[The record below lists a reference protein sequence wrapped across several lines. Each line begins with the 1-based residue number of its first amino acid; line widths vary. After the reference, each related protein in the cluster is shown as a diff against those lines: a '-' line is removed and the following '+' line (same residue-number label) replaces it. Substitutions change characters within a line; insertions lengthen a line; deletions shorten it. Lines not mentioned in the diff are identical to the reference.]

1 MYSGFDPNS
10 IDVQDALDAAAETSQ
25 YIEEQEQ
32 QRLLREQQAV
42 ELQKQEEQTLAE
54 KEDPRNKEGGGGL
67 RGVVKEF
74 GSAVKGGVQDTFSSA
89 VTLPERAVD
98 MFSGEM
104 VEEQATEEGYGAEWD
119 DWFVDDS
126 NPIETKTWW
135 GSAIR
140 GLVHFGTMAA
150 AIIPVAKA
158 TGVAALTA
166 GLGSVGK
173 GALIGAAS
181 DVVSKY
187 SQEDNGLAVL
197 RDRFNFIDTPL
208 STKDE
213 DHPAMKTLKN
223 VVEGMGIGAVFDG
236 LSIVLGKG
244 VKRIRGKD
252 GKLTPIPESN
262 QLPSGAVVEDASQ
275 DAVQKALARE
285 QNVNAQITEKAQLQ
299 AVSKRGKFGGY
310 KNKPLADSWQAA
322 PTSTGKAYDVAMQ
335 RRRIE
340 TDWGSEHG
348 STDSLHTPVQLERTA
363 MSAEMAEKEVARVL
377 EDFMSD
383 ARIQAEI
390 KRAKKEGTSLADK
403 YGYAANKAREMMEGR
418 NTTDLTS
425 DEFWQEFDLDMNLID
440 GKNVWKGRNVVAA
453 DLVVGSLMREIRDM
467 GIAGRELFDIAD
479 VADVDGPAKAMYEK
493 IIAGLTQIKL
503 SKMTLSDEF
512 RGLGARQ
519 IRREVNDYVVEV
531 KDAMSLA
538 MKIAGDDADDS
549 LFRAIH
555 EVVSMSDD
563 IHNLTDFSEWARKT
577 LKAGGFDGKTKS
589 GLLVKELQAVM
600 VNSVLSGP
608 KTSARAIM
616 GTSSATFMRPM
627 ATYLGATLRGNV
639 ATRRAALA
647 SMNAMFEA
655 IPESFKLFKRNL
667 NAYWS
672 GDVSTIKSRFN
683 ETTKRDETWKVLGNW
698 VENSGEANLGDK
710 FAFYTANS
718 ARAMNDN
725 RFLTYS
731 TKVMAATDDAFGYI
745 MARAKAKEKAMRQAM
760 DQFGLDYEVTPDML
774 KNAENRFLSTIMDQD
789 GNITD
794 AATLYAKKEATLTTD
809 LTGFAKGL
817 NNVFES
823 VPWAK
828 PFFLFARTG
837 VNGLA
842 LTAKH
847 TPGFNFFV
855 KEFND
860 IAFAKPDD
868 LRSVLKYGI
877 ETADELANAQAL
889 QTGRLAIGAGVMGL
903 AIQAYMSGNLQG
915 NGPTDRRMRQTWI
928 DGGWKPRTVTLGGVQ
943 VGYDAFEPFNLIL
956 SSIADIGD
964 HSQLMGEQWTEQQF
978 QKVMMVIAQG
988 ITSKS
993 YLAGIQQFV
1002 ELFAPEQQ
1010 GSQEK
1015 IIASLINNQVPLSSL
1030 RNELGKLFNPHMKE
1044 LNSGWQ
1050 DAIRNRNLITEGL
1063 AVDGGVPTKYDMLNG
1078 KPIRDWDFPTRMF
1091 NMFSPFTVNLDQ
1103 GAGRKLLFESKYDLR
1118 TSTYSAPDGSLDL
1131 SDLPVIR
1138 SAYQKAIGDQNIEA
1152 KLDKLA
1158 NNPKILNSLR
1168 EMNADLNAGLRGKD
1182 PMLSYFHNKK
1192 IKNLFDEAK
1201 KIAWAKISKDPQI
1214 KALIEEEKQKQIEM
1228 IQSLNR
1234 TTEFDPAQSEL
1245 LNMYR

>member
-67 RGVVKEF
+67 RGIVKEF
-74 GSAVKGGVQDTFSSA
+74 KSAVTGGVQDTASSL
-89 VTLPERAVD
+89 VTLPERAID

-150 AIIPVAKA
+150 AIIPVAKV
-158 TGVAALTA
+158 TGIAGLTA
-166 GLGSVGK
+166 GLGSLTK

-181 DVVSKY
+181 DVASKY
-187 SQEDNGLAVL
+187 SQEDNGLAIL
-197 RDRFNFIDTPL
+197 RDRYNFIDTPL
-208 STKDE
+208 STKEE
-213 DHPAMKTLKN
+213 DHPAMKTFKN

-244 VKRIRGKD
+244 VRRIRKGKA
-252 GKLTPIPESN
+252 GEEI
-262 QLPSGAVVEDASQ
+262 VENGVQ
-275 DAVQKALARE
+275 DSVQRAIARE
-285 QNVNAQITEKAQLQ
+285 QNVNAQIAEKAQLQ

-390 KRAKKEGTSLADK
+390 KLAKKEGTTLAEK
-403 YGYAANKAREMMEGR
+403 YNYAANKAREIIEGR
-418 NTTDLTS
+418 NTS
-425 DEFWQEFDLDMNLID
+425 DVSTEEFWQEFNLDMNRIG
-440 GKNVWKGRNVVAA
+440 GKEVWQAKNVVAA

-467 GIAGRELFDIAD
+467 GIVGRELFDIAD

-503 SKMTLSDEF
+503 QKMTLSDEF

-519 IRREVNDYVVEV
+519 IKREVNDYVVEV

-672 GDVSTIKSRFN
+672 GDISTIKSRFN

-698 VENSGEANLGDK
+698 VENSGEASLGDQW
-710 FAFYTANS
+710 AFKIANS
-718 ARAMNDN
+718 ARAMNDSK
-725 RFLTYS
+725 FLTYS
-731 TKVMAATDDAFGYI
+731 TKIMAATDDAFGYI
-745 MARAKAKEKAMRQAM
+745 MARAKAKEKAMREAM

-817 NNVFES
+817 NSVFES
-823 VPWAK
+823 APWAK

-847 TPGFNFFV
+847 TPGFNFLV

-868 LRSVLKYGI
+868 LRGVLKYGI

-889 QTGRLAIGAGVMGL
+889 QTGRLAIGAGVIGL

-915 NGPTDRRMRQTWI
+915 NGPTDRRMRQLWI
-928 DGGWKPRTVTLGGVQ
+928 DGGWQPRTVTLGGVQ
-943 VGYDAFEPFNLIL
+943 IGYDAFEPFNLIL

-978 QKVMMVIAQG
+978 QKMMLVIAQG

-1063 AVDGGVPTKYDMLNG
+1063 AIDGGLPTKYDMLNG
-1078 KPIRDWDFPTRMF
+1078 KPIRNWDFPTRMF

-1103 GAGRKLLFESKYDLR
+1103 GPGRKLLFESKYDLR

-1158 NNPKILNSLR
+1158 KDPKILNSLR
-1168 EMNADLNAGLRGKD
+1168 EMNADLNAGLREKD

-1214 KALIEEEKQKQIEM
+1214 KALIEIEKQKQIEM
-1228 IQSLNR
+1228 IQTLNR
-1234 TTEFDPAQSEL
+1234 TTEFNEGQSEL

>member
-10 IDVQDALDAAAETSQ
+10 IDPQTALDAAAETSQ

-42 ELQKQEEQTLAE
+42 EMQKQEEQTLAE

-74 GSAVKGGVQDTFSSA
+74 GSAVKGGVQDTLSSA

-104 VEEQATEEGYGAEWD
+104 VEEQASEEGYKAEWD

-140 GLVHFGTMAA
+140 GLVHFGSMAA
-150 AIIPVAKA
+150 AIVPAAKV

-166 GLGSVGK
+166 GLGSVTK

-187 SQEDNGLAVL
+187 SQEDNGLAIL
-197 RDRFNFIDTPL
+197 RDRFNFIDTPI
-208 STKDE
+208 STKEE
-213 DHPAMKTLKN
+213 DHPAMKTFKN

-244 VKRIRGKD
+244 VKRIRKGKA
-252 GKLTPIPESN
+252 GEEI
-262 QLPSGAVVEDASQ
+262 VEDGVQ
-275 DAVQKALARE
+275 DAVQRAVSRE
-285 QNVNAQITEKAQLQ
+285 QNVNAQITEKARLQ

-383 ARIQAEI
+383 VRVQAEI
-390 KRAKKEGTSLADK
+390 KLAKQQGTTLAEK
-403 YGYAANKAREMMEGR
+403 YNYAANKAREIIEGR
-418 NTTDLTS
+418 NTS
-425 DEFWQEFDLDMNLID
+425 DVSTEEFWQEFNLDMNRIG
-440 GKNVWKGRNVVAA
+440 GKEVWQAKNVVAA

-503 SKMTLSDEF
+503 QKMTLSDEF

-519 IRREVNDYVVEV
+519 IKREVNDYVVEV
-531 KDAMSLA
+531 KDAMGLA

-616 GTSSATFMRPM
+616 GTSSATFLRPM

-698 VENSGEANLGDK
+698 VENSGQADLGDK
-710 FAFYTANS
+710 AAFYIANS

-725 RFLTYS
+725 KFLTYS
-731 TKVMAATDDAFGYI
+731 TKIMAATDDAFGYI

-817 NNVFES
+817 NSVFES

-868 LRSVLKYGI
+868 LRGVLKYGI

-889 QTGRLAIGAGVMGL
+889 QTGRLAIGAGVLSL
-903 AIQAYMSGNLQG
+903 AIQAYVSGNLQG

-956 SSIADIGD
+956 SSVADIGD
-964 HSQLMGEQWTEQQF
+964 HFELMGEQWTEQQF

-1030 RNELGKLFNPHMKE
+1030 RNELGKVFNPHMKE

-1063 AVDGGVPTKYDMLNG
+1063 DIKGGLPTKYDMLNG

-1091 NMFSPFTVNLDQ
+1091 NMFSPFAVNLDQ
-1103 GAGRKLLFESKYDLR
+1103 GPGRKLLFESKYDLR

-1131 SDLPVIR
+1131 SDLPKVR

-1152 KLDKLA
+1152 KLNRLA
-1158 NNPKILNSLR
+1158 NDPKIINSMR
-1168 EMNADLNAGLRGKD
+1168 EMNADLNSGLREID
-1182 PMLSYFHNKK
+1182 PMKAYFHNKK
-1192 IKNLFDEAK
+1192 IKNLFDDAK
-1201 KIAWAKISKDPQI
+1201 KKAWAQI
-1214 KALIEEEKQKQIEM
+1214 KQDPEIQALILEEKQKQIRM
-1228 IQSLNR
+1228 VQTLNR
-1234 TTEFDPAQSEL
+1234 TTQFENSEINEI
-1245 LNMYR
+1245 LNVYK

>member
-10 IDVQDALDAAAETSQ
+10 IDPQTALDAAAETSQ

-42 ELQKQEEQTLAE
+42 EQQKAEEQTLAE
-54 KEDPRNKEGGGGL
+54 KEDPRNQEGGGGI
-67 RGVVKEF
+67 RGVVKELQSAF
-74 GSAVKGGVQDTFSSA
+74 GGGFQDTASSV

-135 GSAIR
+135 GGAIR

-150 AIIPVAKA
+150 AIIPAAKV

-166 GLGSVGK
+166 GLGSVTK

-187 SQEDNGLAVL
+187 SQEDNGLAIL
-197 RDRFNFIDTPL
+197 RDRFNFIDTPI
-208 STKDE
+208 STKEE

-244 VKRIRGKD
+244 VKRIRKGKG
-252 GKLTPIPESN
+252 GKEI
-262 QLPSGAVVEDASQ
+262 VEDGTQ
-275 DAVQKALARE
+275 DAVQKAISRE
-285 QNVNAQITEKAQLQ
+285 QNVNAQIAEKAQLQ

-310 KNKPLADSWQAA
+310 KNKPLADSWQAS

-335 RRRIE
+335 RQRIE
-340 TDWGSEHG
+340 TDWGSQHG

-390 KRAKKEGTSLADK
+390 KAAKQQGTSLAEK
-403 YGYAANKAREMMEGR
+403 YGYAANKAREIIEGR
-418 NTTDLTS
+418 NTS
-425 DEFWQEFDLDMNLID
+425 DISTEEFWQEFNLDMNQIE
-440 GKNVWKGRNVVAA
+440 GRNIWKGRNVVAA

-512 RGLGARQ
+512 RGLGAKQ
-519 IRREVNDYVVEV
+519 IRREVNQYITET

-555 EVVSMSDD
+555 EVVSMSND
-563 IHNLTDFSEWARKT
+563 IHNLTDFNEWARKT
-577 LKAGGFDGKTKS
+577 LKAGGFDGNTNS
-589 GLLVKELQAVM
+589 GLLVKELHAVM

-616 GTSSATFMRPM
+616 GTSTATFMRPM

-647 SMNAMFEA
+647 SMSAMFEA

-667 NAYWS
+667 NSYWS

-683 ETTKRDETWKVLGNW
+683 ETTKRDETWQVLGNW
-698 VENSGEANLGDK
+698 VENSGQASAGDK
-710 FAFYTANS
+710 AAFYIANS

-725 RFLTYS
+725 KFLTYS

-774 KNAENRFLSTIMDQD
+774 KNAENRFLSEIIDAD
-789 GNITD
+789 GNIID
-794 AATLYAKKEATLTTD
+794 AATLYGKKEATLTTD

-817 NNVFES
+817 NSVFES
-823 VPWAK
+823 APWAK

-847 TPGFNFFV
+847 TPGFNFLV

-868 LRSVLKYGI
+868 LRNVLKYGI
-877 ETADELANAQAL
+877 ETADELANAKAL
-889 QTGRLAIGAGVMGL
+889 QTGRLAIGAGVLSL
-903 AIQAYMSGNLQG
+903 AIQSYMSGNLNG
-915 NGPTDRRMRQTWI
+915 NGPTDRRMRQVWI
-928 DGGWKPRTVTLGGVQ
+928 DGKWQPRTVTVGGVQ

-956 SSIADIGD
+956 SGVADIGD
-964 HSQLMGEQWTEQQF
+964 HSQLMGEQWTEKQF
-978 QKVMMVIAQG
+978 QKMMLVIAQG

-1015 IIASLINNQVPLSSL
+1015 ILASLINNQVPLSSL
-1030 RNELGKLFNPHMKE
+1030 RNELGKLFNPYMKE

-1063 AVDGGVPTKYDMLNG
+1063 DPEGGLPNKYDMLNG
-1078 KPIRDWDFPTRMF
+1078 KPIREWDFPTRMF
-1091 NMFSPFTVNLDQ
+1091 NMFMPFTVNLDQ
-1103 GAGRKLLFESKYDLR
+1103 GPGRKLLFESKYDLR

-1131 SDLPVIR
+1131 TDLPKVR

-1152 KLDKLA
+1152 KLDRLA
-1158 NNPKILNSLR
+1158 KDPKILNSMR
-1168 EMNADLNAGLRGKD
+1168 EMNADLNSGRREID
-1182 PMLSYFHNKK
+1182 PMKAYFHNKK
-1192 IKNLFDEAK
+1192 IKNLFDDAK
-1201 KIAWAKISKDPQI
+1201 QKAWAQI
-1214 KALIEEEKQKQIEM
+1214 KQDPEIQALILEEKQKQIRM
-1228 IQSLNR
+1228 VKTLNR
-1234 TTEFDPAQSEL
+1234 TTQFENPEINEI
-1245 LNMYR
+1245 LNVYR

>member
-10 IDVQDALDAAAETSQ
+10 IDPQTALDAAAETSQ

-42 ELQKQEEQTLAE
+42 EQQKQEEQTLAA
-54 KEDPRNKEGGGGL
+54 KEDPRNKEGGGGF

-74 GSAVKGGVQDTFSSA
+74 GSAVKGGVQDTLSSA

-104 VEEQATEEGYGAEWD
+104 VEEQATDEGYGAEWD

-150 AIIPVAKA
+150 AIIPVAKV

-208 STKDE
+208 STKEE

-236 LSIVLGKG
+236 VSILLGKG
-244 VKRIRGKD
+244 VKKIRKGKA
-252 GKLTPIPESN
+252 GKEI
-262 QLPSGAVVEDASQ
+262 VEDGTQ
-275 DAVQKALARE
+275 DAVQKALVRE

-299 AVSKRGKFGGY
+299 AVSKRRKFGGY

-340 TDWGSEHG
+340 TDWGSQHG

-390 KRAKKEGTSLADK
+390 KLAKKEGTTLAEK
-403 YGYAANKAREMMEGR
+403 YNYAANKSREIIEGR
-418 NTTDLTS
+418 NTS
-425 DEFWQEFDLDMNLID
+425 DVSTEEFWQEFNLDMNRIG
-440 GKNVWKGRNVVAA
+440 GKEVWQAKNVVAA

-467 GIAGRELFDIAD
+467 GVAGRELFEIAD
-479 VADVDGPAKAMYEK
+479 VGDVDGPAKAMYEK

-503 SKMTLSDEF
+503 QKMTLSDEF
-512 RGLGARQ
+512 AGLGARQ

-531 KDAMSLA
+531 KDAMGLA

-577 LKAGGFDGKTKS
+577 LSAGGFDGKTKS

-683 ETTKRDETWKVLGNW
+683 ETTKRDETWQVLGNW
-698 VENSGEANLGDK
+698 VENSGEANFGDK

-725 RFLTYS
+725 KFLTYS
-731 TKVMAATDDAFGYI
+731 TKIMAATDDAFGYI

-774 KNAENRFLSTIMDQD
+774 KNAENRFLSTIMDPD

-817 NNVFES
+817 NSVFES

-860 IAFAKPDD
+860 IAFASPDD
-868 LRSVLKYGI
+868 LRGVLKYGI
-877 ETADELANAQAL
+877 ETADELANAKAL
-889 QTGRLAIGAGVMGL
+889 QTGRLAIGTGVLSL
-903 AIQAYMSGNLQG
+903 AIQAYTSGRLQG

-928 DGGWKPRTVTLGGVQ
+928 DGGWKPRTITIGEVQ
-943 VGYDAFEPFNLIL
+943 IGYDAFEPFNLIL
-956 SSIADIGD
+956 SSVADIGD
-964 HSQLMGEQWTEQQF
+964 HYQLMGEQWTEQQF
-978 QKVMMVIAQG
+978 QKTAMVIAQG

-1015 IIASLINNQVPLSSL
+1015 IVASLINNQVPLSSL

-1063 AVDGGVPTKYDMLNG
+1063 DPNGGIPTKYDMLNG
-1078 KPIRDWDFPTRMF
+1078 KPIKDWDFPTRMF
-1091 NMFSPFTVNLDQ
+1091 NMFMPFSINLDQ

-1118 TSTYSAPDGSLDL
+1118 TSTYAAPDGSLDL
-1131 SDLPVIR
+1131 SDSPVIR

-1152 KLDKLA
+1152 KLDRLA
-1158 NNPKILNSLR
+1158 KDPKILNSMR
-1168 EMNADLNAGLRGKD
+1168 EMNADLNGGLREKD

-1192 IKNLFDEAK
+1192 IKSLFDEAK

-1214 KALIEEEKQKQIEM
+1214 NALIEEEKQKQIEM

-1234 TTEFDPAQSEL
+1234 TTEFGTGQSEL
-1245 LNMYR
+1245 LNMYK

>member
-74 GSAVKGGVQDTFSSA
+74 GSAVTGGVQDTLSSA

-158 TGVAALTA
+158 TGIAALTA

-187 SQEDNGLAVL
+187 SQEDNGLAIL
-197 RDRFNFIDTPL
+197 RDRFNFIDRPL
-208 STKDE
+208 STKEE
-213 DHPAMKTLKN
+213 DHPAMKTFKN

-244 VKRIRGKD
+244 VRKIRKGKA
-252 GKLTPIPESN
+252 GEEI
-262 QLPSGAVVEDASQ
+262 VEDGVQ
-275 DAVQKALARE
+275 DSVQRAVARE
-285 QNVNAQITEKAQLQ
+285 QNVNAQIAEKAQLQ

-390 KRAKKEGTSLADK
+390 KAAKKQGTSLAEK
-403 YGYAANKAREMMEGR
+403 YSYAANKAREIIEGR
-418 NTTDLTS
+418 NTS
-425 DEFWQEFDLDMNLID
+425 DISTEEFWQEFNLDMNRIE
-440 GKNVWKGRNVVAA
+440 GKEVWKGKNVVAA

-493 IIAGLTQIKL
+493 IISGLTQIKL

-519 IRREVNDYVVEV
+519 IKREVNDYIVEV
-531 KDAMSLA
+531 KDAMGLA

-616 GTSSATFMRPM
+616 GTSTATFMRPM

-655 IPESFKLFKRNL
+655 IP
-667 NAYWS
+667 
-672 GDVSTIKSRFN
+672 
-683 ETTKRDETWKVLGNW
+683 
-698 VENSGEANLGDK
+698 
-710 FAFYTANS
+710 
-718 ARAMNDN
+718 
-725 RFLTYS
+725 
-731 TKVMAATDDAFGYI
+731 
-745 MARAKAKEKAMRQAM
+745 
-760 DQFGLDYEVTPDML
+760 
-774 KNAENRFLSTIMDQD
+774 
-789 GNITD
+789 
-794 AATLYAKKEATLTTD
+794 
-809 LTGFAKGL
+809 
-817 NNVFES
+817 
-823 VPWAK
+823 
-828 PFFLFARTG
+828 
-837 VNGLA
+837 
-842 LTAKH
+842 
-847 TPGFNFFV
+847 
-855 KEFND
+855 
-860 IAFAKPDD
+860 
-868 LRSVLKYGI
+868 
-877 ETADELANAQAL
+877 
-889 QTGRLAIGAGVMGL
+889 
-903 AIQAYMSGNLQG
+903 
-915 NGPTDRRMRQTWI
+915 
-928 DGGWKPRTVTLGGVQ
+928 
-943 VGYDAFEPFNLIL
+943 
-956 SSIADIGD
+956 
-964 HSQLMGEQWTEQQF
+964 
-978 QKVMMVIAQG
+978 
-988 ITSKS
+988 
-993 YLAGIQQFV
+993 
-1002 ELFAPEQQ
+1002 
-1010 GSQEK
+1010 
-1015 IIASLINNQVPLSSL
+1015 
-1030 RNELGKLFNPHMKE
+1030 
-1044 LNSGWQ
+1044 
-1050 DAIRNRNLITEGL
+1050 
-1063 AVDGGVPTKYDMLNG
+1063 
-1078 KPIRDWDFPTRMF
+1078 
-1091 NMFSPFTVNLDQ
+1091 
-1103 GAGRKLLFESKYDLR
+1103 
-1118 TSTYSAPDGSLDL
+1118 
-1131 SDLPVIR
+1131 
-1138 SAYQKAIGDQNIEA
+1138 
-1152 KLDKLA
+1152 
-1158 NNPKILNSLR
+1158 
-1168 EMNADLNAGLRGKD
+1168 
-1182 PMLSYFHNKK
+1182 
-1192 IKNLFDEAK
+1192 
-1201 KIAWAKISKDPQI
+1201 
-1214 KALIEEEKQKQIEM
+1214 
-1228 IQSLNR
+1228 
-1234 TTEFDPAQSEL
+1234 
-1245 LNMYR
+1245 

>member
-10 IDVQDALDAAAETSQ
+10 IDPQTALDAAAETSQ

-32 QRLLREQQAV
+32 QRLLREQQTV
-42 ELQKQEEQTLAE
+42 ELQKQEEQTLAA

-74 GSAVKGGVQDTFSSA
+74 GSAVKGGVQDTLSSA
-89 VTLPERAVD
+89 VTLPERAID

-104 VEEQATEEGYGAEWD
+104 VEEQATDEGYGAEWD

-166 GLGSVGK
+166 GLGSIGK

-208 STKDE
+208 STKEE
-213 DHPAMKTLKN
+213 DHPSMKTLKN

-236 LSIVLGKG
+236 VSILLGKG
-244 VKRIRGKD
+244 VKKIRKGKA
-252 GKLTPIPESN
+252 GKEI
-262 QLPSGAVVEDASQ
+262 VEDGTQ
-275 DAVQKALARE
+275 DSVQRAISRE

-340 TDWGSEHG
+340 TDWGSQHG

-390 KRAKKEGTSLADK
+390 KLAKKEGTTLAEK
-403 YGYAANKAREMMEGR
+403 YNYAANKSREIIEGR
-418 NTTDLTS
+418 NTS
-425 DEFWQEFDLDMNLID
+425 DVSTEEFWQEFNLDMNRIG
-440 GKNVWKGRNVVAA
+440 GKEVWQAKNVVAA

-467 GIAGRELFDIAD
+467 GVAGRELFEIAD
-479 VADVDGPAKAMYEK
+479 VGDVDGPAKAMYEK

-503 SKMTLSDEF
+503 QKMTLSDEF

-519 IRREVNDYVVEV
+519 IRREVNDYVVQV
-531 KDAMSLA
+531 KDSMGLA

-563 IHNLTDFSEWARKT
+563 IHNLTDFDAWARKT
-577 LKAGGFDGKTKS
+577 LSAGGFDGKTKS

-627 ATYLGATLRGNV
+627 ATYFGATLRGNV

-683 ETTKRDETWKVLGNW
+683 ETTKRDETWQVLGNW

-725 RFLTYS
+725 KFLTYS
-731 TKVMAATDDAFGYI
+731 TKIMAATDDAFGYI

-774 KNAENRFLSTIMDQD
+774 KNAENRFLSTIMDPD

-817 NNVFES
+817 NSVFES

-847 TPGFNFFV
+847 TPGFNFLV

-860 IAFAKPDD
+860 IAFASPDD
-868 LRSVLKYGI
+868 LRGVLKYGI
-877 ETADELANAQAL
+877 ETADELANAKAL
-889 QTGRLAIGAGVMGL
+889 QTGRLAIGTGVMGL
-903 AIQAYMSGNLQG
+903 AIQAYTSGRLQG

-928 DGGWKPRTVTLGGVQ
+928 DGGWKPRTVTLGEVQ
-943 VGYDAFEPFNLIL
+943 IGYDAFEPFNLIL

-964 HSQLMGEQWTEQQF
+964 HYELMGEQWTEQQF
-978 QKVMMVIAQG
+978 QKTAMVIAQG

-1063 AVDGGVPTKYDMLNG
+1063 DPNGGIPTKYDMLNG
-1078 KPIRDWDFPTRMF
+1078 RPIRDWDFPTRMF
-1091 NMFSPFTVNLDQ
+1091 NMFMPFAINLDQ

-1118 TSTYSAPDGSLDL
+1118 TSTYAAPDGSLDL
-1131 SDLPVIR
+1131 SDSPVIR

-1152 KLDKLA
+1152 KLDRLA
-1158 NNPKILNSLR
+1158 KDPKILNSMR
-1168 EMNADLNAGLRGKD
+1168 EMNADLNGGLKEKD

-1192 IKNLFDEAK
+1192 IKSLFDEAK
-1201 KIAWAKISKDPQI
+1201 KLAWAKISKDPQI
-1214 KALIEEEKQKQIEM
+1214 KALIEEEKQKKIEM
-1228 IQSLNR
+1228 IQSLKR
-1234 TTEFDPAQSEL
+1234 TTEFGTGQSEL
-1245 LNMYR
+1245 LNMYK